1 MAYPFIFSVFLSF
14 FSYSTFLNF
23 FHTFTKL
30 QCLFLNVSRGT
41 IFLPINVFFLYL
53 SVNHFLFHVHFL
65 SDVSRGTFPLYN
77 IRLPALSI
85 FCLSHKPFFL
95 FMYVFFQTFHVEHYI
110 SLSTRFLLKCFTWNN
125 LLFRFFRSDVSRG
138 TSPFSFHVF
147 PIKHN
152 FFPSFRYS
160 SVNYIGNWITEDSR
174 LLS

>member
-1 MAYPFIFSVFLSF
+1 MAYPFIFSAFLSF
-14 FSYSTFLNF
+14 FSYSTFLSF

-53 SVNHFLFHVHFL
+53 SVNHFLF
-65 SDVSRGTFPLYN
+65 PLYN
-77 IRLPALSI
+77 IRLLTLSI
-85 FCLSHKPFFL
+85 FRFSHKPVFL
-95 FMYVFFQTFHVEHYI
+95 FIYVFFQMFHMEHYI
-110 SLSTRFLLKCFTWNN
+110 SLSTRFLLKCFMWNN

-160 SVNYIGNWITEDSR
+160 SVNYIGNWITEDSG

>member
-14 FSYSTFLNF
+14 FSYSTFLSF

-41 IFLPINVFFLYL
+41 FFLPINIFYLYL

-85 FCLSHKPFFL
+85 FRLSHKPFFL
-95 FMYVFFQTFHVEHYI
+95 FMYVFFQTFHVGHYI
-110 SLSTRFLLKCFTWNN
+110 SLSTRFLLKCFT
-125 LLFRFFRSDVSRG
+125 
-138 TSPFSFHVF
+138 
-147 PIKHN
+147 
-152 FFPSFRYS
+152 
-160 SVNYIGNWITEDSR
+160 
-174 LLS
+174 

>member
-14 FSYSTFLNF
+14 FSYSTFLSF

-41 IFLPINVFFLYL
+41 
-53 SVNHFLFHVHFL
+53 
-65 SDVSRGTFPLYN
+65 FPLYN

-85 FCLSHKPFFL
+85 FRLSHKPFFL